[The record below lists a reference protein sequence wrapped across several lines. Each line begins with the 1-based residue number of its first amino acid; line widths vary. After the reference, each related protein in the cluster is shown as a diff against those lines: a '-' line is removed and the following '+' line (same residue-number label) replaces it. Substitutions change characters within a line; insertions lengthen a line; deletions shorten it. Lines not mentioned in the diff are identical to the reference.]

1 MEKLS
6 SILNV
11 CWTNFLCYNFYQLTW
26 SSHWRIPGLPVLSPH
41 RSFVLGHWR
50 FPTIWGDRA
59 LWRWIYTSFLFGEWW
74 NQRVQEMFLEESW
87 RWSGFFD
94 RFCIDTWKAKESVG
108 IERVEGFDR
117 VAMAWFSMGAFFF
130 WQGLSLPE
138 QSTHDLEH
146 LHFPLLVAQ
155 GYTQSEW
162 LPFKTSSRNLAGMLA
177 SQTCHLLNWYTP

>member
-1 MEKLS
+1 MIKSLK
-6 SILNV
+6 N
-11 CWTNFLCYNFYQLTW
+11 TW
-26 SSHWRIPGLPVLSPH
+26 PS
-41 RSFVLGHWR
+41 
-50 FPTIWGDRA
+50 RA
-59 LWRWIYTSFLFGEWW
+59 LATQILRPWALTVPNNMRRPGTVEVDLHFVSFWGMVKRTCSGNAFGGVMKMI
-74 NQRVQEMFLEESW
+74 R
-87 RWSGFFD
+87 FFD

-162 LPFKTSSRNLAGMLA
+162 LFFKTSSRKLAGMLA
-177 SQTCHLLNWYTP
+177 SQTSHLLNWYTP